1 MKRILL
7 ITLLSLVLS
16 VTDDEKG
23 PAANPIHSESEEF
36 CVTFFP
42 WDEDEVDWYDNFAD
56 SDRIPQ
62 GVSDCVDTLLW
73 DQYKNRYY
81 DRCCYVRFQVNGSMH
96 GGCVELTEEQYL
108 DISETIRKIENGDK
122 SILVAETAGSKVY
135 QLDCNASYLKL
146 LTFGLISF
154 SLLF

>member
-1 MKRILL
+1 
-7 ITLLSLVLS
+7 
-16 VTDDEKG
+16 
-23 PAANPIHSESEEF
+23 
-36 CVTFFP
+36 
-42 WDEDEVDWYDNFAD
+42 
-56 SDRIPQ
+56 
-62 GVSDCVDTLLW
+62 
-73 DQYKNRYY
+73 
-81 DRCCYVRFQVNGSMH
+81 MH